1 MQIKIAGIDKT
12 SLLQPGSLNISD
24 EVSNRSTAGFQLVD
38 KTGTYHTSP
47 GQPIEIY
54 DNALNLIFGGMVE
67 DPEEENPLG
76 TDTLFLP
83 IQCVDQQALADRW
96 LAIETYDNQTCG
108 YMVNDFITK
117 YLAQEGVWYNPYALS
132 FDGVDDYVSLASASV
147 TTKFTMECWL
157 KNDEVVKDVM
167 FISGASPTY
176 FRCLNG
182 KLLMSIVLGGV
193 QTTLA
198 GLTSLTQGSWHHVA
212 FSYDGVDMKVYLD
225 GILDNSAPKTT
236 ALTSFNILRIG
247 RWIDTDQRSLNGT
260 LDDIRIWNVAR
271 TQTEI
276 QADMNRELIGN
287 EPGLVGYW
295 KFNEGSGLVAI
306 DSTANGNNG
315 TISGA
320 TYSTDVWDGGNIQD
334 GPIVSRAVFPYVQ
347 VSKGLDDLAELAGFS
362 WWITADK
369 KLNFVSRETFR
380 APWNITDTSPIRA
393 VKVRTNKDKY
403 RNRQYIRAGR
413 DVTDPQQ
420 ESFAGDGKRQT
431 FVVGFGIAQVP
442 TVTLDTVVQTVGIR
456 EIDTGKQWYW
466 SKSEKEITQDQSGVP
481 ITDVNTLV
489 VDYRGYF
496 PILVVADSGSAIS
509 KRKAVEGGTGIYESI
524 DQDASIDS
532 ATAALDI
539 ANGKLRKY
547 ARLSKELTFET
558 DKAGL
563 QAGQIINVTQSIH
576 NITSDEF
583 LIDNVTISEYTPNGD
598 LRYQV
603 HAVDGEALGGWT
615 NFFKAL
621 ANQGGNISIRENEVL
636 VKLKSAIDT
645 VGAKDTLVISKGAP
659 ESRIGY
665 AMIGFAEVG

>member
-38 KTGTYHTSP
+38 KTGTYHPSP

-117 YLAQEGVWYNPYALS
+117 YLAQEGV
-132 FDGVDDYVSLASASV
+132 
-147 TTKFTMECWL
+147 T
-157 KNDEVVKDVM
+157 
-167 FISGASPTY
+167 
-176 FRCLNG
+176 
-182 KLLMSIVLGGV
+182 
-193 QTTLA
+193 
-198 GLTSLTQGSWHHVA
+198 
-212 FSYDGVDMKVYLD
+212 
-225 GILDNSAPKTT
+225 
-236 ALTSFNILRIG
+236 IG
-247 RWIDTDQRSLNGT
+247 T
-260 LDDIRIWNVAR
+260 
-271 TQTEI
+271 
-276 QADMNRELIGN
+276 
-287 EPGLVGYW
+287 
-295 KFNEGSGLVAI
+295 
-306 DSTANGNNG
+306 
-315 TISGA
+315 
-320 TYSTDVWDGGNIQD
+320 IQD
-334 GPIVSRAVFPYVQ
+334 GPTVSRAVFPYVA
-347 VSKGLDDLAELAGFS
+347 VSKAMDDLAELAGFS

-393 VKVRTNKDKY
+393 VKVRTNKAKY

-442 TVTLDTVVQTVGIR
+442 TVTLDGVVQTVGIR
-456 EIDTGKQWYW
+456 GLDTGKQWYW

-481 ITDVNTLV
+481 ITDVNTLD

-547 ARLSKELTFET
+547 ARLSKEITFET

-576 NITSDEF
+576 NITSAEF

-621 ANQGGNISIRENEVL
+621 ANQGGNFSIRENEVL
-636 VKLKSAIDT
+636 VKLKSATDT

-665 AMIGFAEVG
+665 AMIGMSEVG